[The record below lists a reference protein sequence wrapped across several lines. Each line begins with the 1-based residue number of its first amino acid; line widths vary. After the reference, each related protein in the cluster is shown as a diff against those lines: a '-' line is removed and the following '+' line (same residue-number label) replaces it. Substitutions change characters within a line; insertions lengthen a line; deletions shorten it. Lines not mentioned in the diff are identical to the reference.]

1 MSIEAKNI
9 YKTFDNMHVLKGIN
23 LKVNDGE
30 VVVLVGASGSGKST
44 FLRCLNL
51 LAAPTSGS
59 VLIDGVDITDPS
71 VDLNQIR
78 RKVGM
83 VFQSFNLFENMTV
96 IENIKLAPKK
106 LLHTSDAAAEKE
118 ARQLLK
124 RVGLLDKA
132 DMMPKYL
139 SGGQKQRIAIARA
152 LAMHPEAVLF
162 DEPTSA
168 LDPEMIGEVLD
179 VIRDLAKDGLTM
191 IIVTHEMSFARE
203 VGTRMIFLDRGKII
217 EDGTPKQVM
226 DHPKTERAARF
237 FAMAK

>member
-106 LLHTSDAAAEKE
+106 LLHISDAAAEKE

-191 IIVTHEMSFARE
+191 VIVTHEMSFARE

-237 FAMAK
+237 FAMVK

>member
-59 VLIDGVDITDPS
+59 ILIDGVDITDPS

-83 VFQSFNLFENMTV
+83 VFQSFNLFESMTV

-191 IIVTHEMSFARE
+191 VIVTHEMSFARE